1 MIKGCDMELEISTL
15 LFLLTVA
22 FVAGFVDS
30 IAGGGGILT
39 IPALLSVG
47 IPPTFALG
55 TNKLQASFGSCA
67 ATFYYAR
74 RGMVSFRLLPILL
87 VFCAS
92 GVGSL
97 CVQFVGN
104 ALLAKIVPFLLIAF
118 GLYFLFSPKISARE
132 NAAQRY
138 GWLVLTLGCIG
149 FYDGFFGPGTG
160 SFFLLALLVLGAY
173 NMIGALAHAKL
184 YNFCTN
190 LASILFFAL
199 LGNVLWSVGF
209 VMAIG
214 QFVGGYLGSK
224 VAFTYGTR
232 IIKPLIVSISLLA
245 SLKLLIEQYL

>member
-1 MIKGCDMELEISTL
+1 MELELSIL
-15 LFLLTVA
+15 LFLLAVA

-74 RGMVSFRLLPILL
+74 RGLLRFRPLPMLL

-92 GVGSL
+92 GAGSL
-97 CVQFVGN
+97 CVQLVGN
-104 ALLAKIVPFLLIAF
+104 ALLAKVVPFLLIAF
-118 GLYFLFSPKISARE
+118 GFYFLFSPNISASE
-132 NAAQRY
+132 NAAQRH
-138 GWLVLTLGCIG
+138 GWLLLALGCIG

-160 SFFLLALLVLGAY
+160 SFFLLALLLLGAH

-190 LASILFFAL
+190 IASILFFAM

-209 VMAIG
+209 VMALG
-214 QFVGGYLGSK
+214 QFAGGYLGSK
-224 VAFTYGTR
+224 VALAYGAK
-232 IIKPLIVSISLLA
+232 IIKPLIVTVSLFA
-245 SLKLLIEQYL
+245 SLKLLLEQYS

>member
-1 MIKGCDMELEISTL
+1 MLKGCDVELELSTL
-15 LFLLTVA
+15 LFLLVVA

-67 ATFYYAR
+67 ATLYYAR
-74 RGMVSFRLLPILL
+74 RGLLQYRLLPMLL

-92 GVGSL
+92 GAGSL
-97 CVQFVGN
+97 CVQLVGN

-132 NAAQRY
+132 NAAQKY
-138 GWLVLTLGCIG
+138 GWLVLALGCSG

-160 SFFLLALLVLGAY
+160 SFFFLALLLLGAY
-173 NMIGALAHAKL
+173 NMVGALAHTKL

-190 LASILFFAL
+190 IASILFFAM

-214 QFVGGYLGSK
+214 QFAGGYLGSK
-224 VAFTYGTR
+224 VAFAYGAK
-232 IIKPLIVSISLLA
+232 IIKPLIVTVSLLA
-245 SLKLLIEQYL
+245 SLKLLVEQYS

>member
-1 MIKGCDMELEISTL
+1 MELELSVL
-15 LFLLTVA
+15 LFLLVVA

-67 ATFYYAR
+67 ATLYYAR
-74 RGMVSFRLLPILL
+74 RGLLQCRLLPVLL

-92 GVGSL
+92 GAGSL
-97 CVQFVGN
+97 CVQLVGN

-138 GWLVLTLGCIG
+138 GWLVLALGCIG

-160 SFFLLALLVLGAY
+160 SFFLLALLLLGAH
-173 NMIGALAHAKL
+173 NMVGALAHAKL

-190 LASILFFAL
+190 LASILFFAM

-214 QFVGGYLGSK
+214 QFAGGYLGSK
-224 VAFTYGTR
+224 VAFAYGAK
-232 IIKPLIVSISLLA
+232 IIKPLIVTVSLLA
-245 SLKLLIEQYL
+245 SLKLLMEQYS